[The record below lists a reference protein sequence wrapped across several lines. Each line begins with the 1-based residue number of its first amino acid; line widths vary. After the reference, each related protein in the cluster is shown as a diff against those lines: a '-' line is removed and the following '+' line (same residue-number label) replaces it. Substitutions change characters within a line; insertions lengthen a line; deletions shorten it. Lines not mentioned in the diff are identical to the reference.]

1 VLDSVSTATL
11 LGFAAVAL
19 LGVMTPGL
27 DTMVVLRHALLG
39 GRQVGVAV
47 VLGISAGCLVW
58 GAASTLGLTAL
69 LTASEVAYRA
79 VQLLGAAYL
88 IWLGASALWRSRHG
102 GALAEPAEVPAGAGR
117 GFRAGF
123 VTNLLNPKVGV
134 FYISLL
140 PQFLPAGGGIGWG
153 AVLVG
158 MHVTIGVLWLGGLV
172 LLAARARRLLL
183 RERVRRWLDRTTA
196 GVLVALGITMVVD
209 TR

>member
-1 VLDSVSTATL
+1 MSTAAL
-11 LGFAAVAL
+11 LAFAVVAL

-39 GRQVGVAV
+39 GRRVGAAV

-69 LTASEVAYRA
+69 LTASETAYRV
-79 VQLLGAAYL
+79 VQLLGAGYL
-88 IWLGASALWRSRHG
+88 IWLGASALWRSRR
-102 GALAEPAEVPAGAGR
+102 GAGAIAEPADVPAGAGR

-134 FYISLL
+134 FYVSLL
-140 PQFLPAGGGIGWG
+140 PQFLPSGGGIGWG
-153 AVLVG
+153 ALLVG

-172 LLAARARRLLL
+172 LLAAKARRLLL

-196 GVLVALGITMVVD
+196 GVLVGLGVAMVAD